1 MPGTEAPPLESVA
14 RGSMA
19 ALVALSLASFIVPCD
34 YLGIALAIPRLRVAL
49 GVSPAL
55 LPWLLSGYVLSFGG
69 CLVLGGRLGDWYG
82 RRRMLLLGLTIFGIC
97 SAVTA
102 LVSGPVA
109 FIAARVVKGL
119 GSALLS
125 SNAMAAINVLYPEGQ
140 ARNRAYGISVWLGAI
155 FSIAYLGVAGSLLTL
170 GWRYLLWMNIPL
182 VLLFFAAVRRVVPE
196 TRGLAPSRHFDFGG
210 ALLSVLSFGALSLAV
225 ASSFASGPLAAKP
238 LLFGLVAVALF
249 AALIRVEAR
258 HPNPVMPPR
267 LFKIR
272 GIVGAYVAC
281 LFWSAANTSYPMPL
295 FLQDVLH
302 YTPHQ
307 ASLALMPTTFLGSFV
322 ALLLAPVLRYIS
334 LRRLMITSLLVESA
348 GITVY
353 ASLTAQSSYFA
364 VILPAALVTGA
375 GFLATFV
382 AVRLIAV
389 SGVAASDQGVASGTI
404 FACQQ
409 LGNSIG
415 IPAISALLS
424 TVTLANAGSPDAR
437 LAGFHAVFIMCLG
450 LIAVALA
457 AAIWVVRNGPAHT
470 RSRANVEPRG
480 VEQQA

>member
-1 MPGTEAPPLESVA
+1 MPDTETAQ

-49 GVSPAL
+49 GVSPGL

-102 LVSGPVA
+102 VVSSPVP

-125 SNAMAAINVLYPEGQ
+125 SNAMAAMNVLFPEGQ
-140 ARNRAYGISVWLGAI
+140 ARNRAYGISCWLGAI
-155 FSIAYLGVAGSLLTL
+155 FSIAYLGVAGALLTL
-170 GWRYLLWMNIPL
+170 SWRYLLWMNIPL
-182 VLLFFAAVRRVVPE
+182 ILLFFVAVRRLVPE
-196 TRGLAPSRHFDFGG
+196 TRGLAPSRRFDFGG

-225 ASSFASGPLAAKP
+225 ATSFARGPLAATP
-238 LLFGLVAVALF
+238 IMLGLAAVALF
-249 AALIRVEAR
+249 ATLIRVESR

-272 GIVGAYVAC
+272 SIVGAYVAC
-281 LFWSAANTSYPMPL
+281 LFWSAGNTSYPMPL

-302 YTPHQ
+302 YTPRE

-322 ALLLAPVLRYIS
+322 ALLLAPVLRSIS
-334 LRRLMITSLLVESA
+334 LRQLLITTLLVESA

-353 ASLTAQSSYFA
+353 ATFTAQSSYFA

-389 SGVAASDQGVASGTI
+389 SGVPASDQGVASGTI

-415 IPAISALLS
+415 IPAISALL
-424 TVTLANAGSPDAR
+424 TAVTLSHAGSPDAR
-437 LAGFHAVFIMCLG
+437 LAGFHAVFIMCLV

-457 AAIWVVRNGPAHT
+457 AAIWVVRDGPAHT
-470 RSRANVEPRG
+470 QSRASVGPRG
-480 VEQQA
+480 FEQQA